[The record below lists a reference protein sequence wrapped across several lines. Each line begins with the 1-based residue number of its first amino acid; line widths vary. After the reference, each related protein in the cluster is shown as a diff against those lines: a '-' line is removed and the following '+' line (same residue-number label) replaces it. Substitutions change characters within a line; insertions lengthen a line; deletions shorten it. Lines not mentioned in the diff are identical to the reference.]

1 MMMTFQF
8 IWFACCIVV
17 VQIALLHSAVF
28 ADDSLEQDA
37 FQRQVLPVLDRYCIE
52 CHSHEHAEAKIAFD
66 RFDRQAVAFEDAAV
80 WLKVLDVLEGGNM
93 PPADSLRPTVEEI
106 RKVIDWIENDFLVAQ
121 CGKAARSASVV
132 MRRLNRQEYDNTI
145 RDLLGLELHL
155 ADDFPQDDIGF
166 GYDNIGSALS
176 VSPSHIE
183 KYLDAAEIAL
193 QSAIVLP
200 EVGERSPV
208 ELIGLQTYPL
218 PPTKA
223 VEFEHKL
230 GAGHYLADLS
240 LVRVGISESVPPPRL
255 VVSFGKD
262 RRVMEAVRIQDETVV
277 YRFWIK
283 VATGDNQ
290 VHVSLAPQEIE
301 NANVVNPKV
310 VAANESG
317 DQRYGANRGLH
328 VDSIVVRGSIRQ
340 SDDSLPESHRN
351 ILFCSPE
358 FGDASS
364 LQCARQIVTR
374 FITRAFRQ
382 PANSEEVDQVLT
394 VFQLAYD
401 RGESFERAIQVALTS
416 VLISPKFLFLV
427 EPEEAS
433 FDRPLTEFEL
443 ASRLSYFLWS
453 SMPDERLI
461 GEAHQGTLRTNL
473 RSEVIRM
480 LNDPKSKALFENF
493 TGQWLQLRKLDGA
506 TPDPNIFPDFDDQL
520 RRAMRMETEK
530 FIAHILK
537 ENRSV
542 LELIDS
548 DYTFV
553 NDKLAKYYGIDEVS
567 SSEFRQVELVDRL
580 RGGVLTQASILTL
593 TSNPNRTS
601 PVKRGQWILQQILG
615 TPPPPPPPNIEPLD
629 ESHQAAES
637 ASLRDRMELHRSNP
651 QCASCHNQMDPIGF
665 ALENY
670 NAVGQWRT
678 TDGDFL
684 INPSGVLPGGQMFEN
699 IIELKKVL
707 KSTGSKKFTRCLI
720 ENMLT
725 YALGRGLE
733 TSDFCTVEAIR
744 GKLSTDDY
752 RIHGILFGIV
762 ESNAFQFRGSIK

>member
-1 MMMTFQF
+1 MHILPKFYSM
-8 IWFACCIVV
+8 WFACL
-17 VQIALLHSAVF
+17 IAVFTLLHSRVF
-28 ADDSLEQDA
+28 ADDSLLQDK
-37 FQRQVLPVLDRYCIE
+37 FKQQVLPILDRYCFE
-52 CHSHEHAEAKIAFD
+52 CHSQEQAEAKIAFD
-66 RFDRQAVAFEDAAV
+66 RFDRQEVSFEDAAV
-80 WLKVLDVLEGGNM
+80 WLKVADVLEGGIM
-93 PPADSLRPTVEEI
+93 PPADSLQPTAVEV

-121 CGKAARSASVV
+121 CSKPARSAPVV

-176 VSPSHIE
+176 ISPSHIE
-183 KYLDAAEIAL
+183 KYLDAAEVAL

-200 EVGERSPV
+200 DVGERSPV

-230 GAGHYLADLS
+230 GPSRYLADLS
-240 LVRVGISESVPPPRL
+240 LVRVGISESVPPPKM
-255 VVSFGKD
+255 VVGFGKD
-262 RRVMEAVRIQDETVV
+262 RRTIGAVRVQDETVV
-277 YRFWIK
+277 YRFWIN
-283 VATGDNQ
+283 VAAGDNQ
-290 VHVSLAPQEIE
+290 VHVSLAPHEIE
-301 NANVVNPKV
+301 NANVTNPKTV
-310 VAANESG
+310 SANESG

-328 VDSIVVRGSIRQ
+328 VDSIVVRGSIRP

-351 ILFCSPE
+351 ILFCSPD

-364 LQCARQIVTR
+364 LHCARQITTR

-382 PANSEEVDQVLT
+382 PANSDDVDQVLT
-394 VFQLAYD
+394 IFQLAYD

-427 EPEEAS
+427 EPEAANI
-433 FDRPLTEFEL
+433 DRPLTEFEL

-453 SMPDERLI
+453 SMPDELLI
-461 GEAHQGTLRTNL
+461 GDAQHGSLRTNL
-473 RSEVIRM
+473 RSQVIRM
-480 LNDPKSKALFENF
+480 LNDPKSAALIENF

-506 TPDPNIFPDFDDQL
+506 KPDSNIFPVFDDLL
-520 RRAMRMETEK
+520 RRAMRTETEK
-530 FIAHILK
+530 FFAHILRG
-537 ENRSV
+537 NRSV

-553 NDKLAKYYGIDEVS
+553 NDKLAKYYGIDNVS

-629 ESHQAAES
+629 ESHQATES
-637 ASLRDRMELHRSNP
+637 ASLRERMELHRSNP
-651 QCASCHNQMDPIGF
+651 QCASCHSQMDPIGF

-670 NAVGQWRT
+670 NAIGQWRT
-678 TDGDFL
+678 ADGDFL
-684 INPSGVLPGGQMFEN
+684 INPSGVLAGGQKFEN
-699 IIELKKVL
+699 FSELKQVL
-707 KSTGSKKFTRCLI
+707 KSSGSKKFTRCLI

-733 TSDFCTVEAIR
+733 ASDFCTVEAIR
-744 GKLSTDDY
+744 GRLSADDY
-752 RIHGILFGIV
+752 RIQNILFGIV
-762 ESNAFQFRGSIK
+762 ESKAFQFRGSVQ

>member
-1 MMMTFQF
+1 MMTTFQLM
-8 IWFACCIVV
+8 WLACR
-17 VQIALLHSAVF
+17 IAAFQNTLLCASVF
-28 ADDSLEQDA
+28 ADDSHELDA
-37 FQRQVLPVLDRYCIE
+37 FQRQVLPVLDRYCFE
-52 CHSHEHAEAKIAFD
+52 CHSQEHADAKIAFD
-66 RFDRQAVAFEDAAV
+66 RFDRQAAAFADAAV
-80 WLKVLDVLEGGNM
+80 WLKVLDVLEGGIM
-93 PPADSLRPTVEEI
+93 PPADSLRPSVEEV
-106 RKVIDWIENDFLVAQ
+106 RKVIDWIENDLLVAQ
-121 CGKAARSASVV
+121 CRDATRSAPVV

-183 KYLDAAEIAL
+183 KYLDAAEMAL

-200 EVGERSPV
+200 EVGDHSPV

-218 PPTKA
+218 PPNKA

-230 GAGHYLADLS
+230 APGLYLADLS

-262 RRVMEAVRIQDETVV
+262 RRVLDAIRVQDETVV
-277 YRFWIK
+277 YHFWIR
-283 VATGDNQ
+283 VAAGDNQ
-290 VHVSLAPQEIE
+290 VHVSLAPHEIE
-301 NANVVNPKV
+301 NANVANPKA

-328 VDSIVVRGSIRQ
+328 VDSIVVRGSSLR
-340 SDDSLPESHRN
+340 SDDLLPESHRR

-364 LQCARQIVTR
+364 LQCARQIATQ
-374 FITRAFRQ
+374 FIAKAFRQ
-382 PANSEEVDQVLT
+382 PANSEDVDQVLT
-394 VFQLAYD
+394 VYQLAHD

-427 EPEEAS
+427 EPEEAR
-433 FDRPLTEFEL
+433 FDRPLNEFEL

-453 SMPDERLI
+453 SMPDEKLV

-473 RSEVIRM
+473 RSQVVRM
-480 LNDPKSKALFENF
+480 LNDPKSEALIKNF
-493 TGQWLQLRKLDGA
+493 TGQWLQLRRLDGA
-506 TPDPNIFPDFDDQL
+506 TPDPNIFPAFDDSL

-530 FIAHILK
+530 FVAHILR

-553 NDKLAKYYGIDEVS
+553 NDKLAKYYGIDDVS
-567 SSEFRQVELVDRL
+567 SSEFRLVALGDRL

-615 TPPPPPPPNIEPLD
+615 TPPPPAPPNIEPLD
-629 ESHQAAES
+629 ESLQAAES
-637 ASLRDRMELHRSNP
+637 ASLRDRMQLHRSNP
-651 QCASCHNQMDPIGF
+651 QCASCHNHMDPIGF
-665 ALENY
+665 AMENF
-670 NAVGQWRT
+670 NAIGQWRT
-678 TDGDFL
+678 NDGDFS
-684 INPSGVLPGGQMFEN
+684 IDPSGVLAGGQKFEN
-699 IIELKKVL
+699 IIELKRVL
-707 KSTGSKKFTRCLI
+707 KSTGSKKFSRCLI

-744 GKLSTDDY
+744 GQLSTDDY
-752 RIHGILFGIV
+752 RIHSILFGIV
-762 ESNAFQFRGSIK
+762 ESNAFQFRGSTK

>member
-1 MMMTFQF
+1 MR
-8 IWFACCIVV
+8 FACRIAVL
-17 VQIALLHSAVF
+17 QIALLQWNVI
-28 ADDSLEQDA
+28 ADDSLKQDA
-37 FQRQVLPVLDRYCIE
+37 FQRQVLPVLDRYCFD
-52 CHSHEHAEAKIAFD
+52 CHSQEHTEAKIAFD
-66 RFDRQAVAFEDAAV
+66 RFDSQGVAFEGGPV
-80 WLKVLDVLEGGNM
+80 WRKVLDVLEGGTM
-93 PPADSLRPTVEEI
+93 PPADSLRPTVEEV

-121 CGKAARSASVV
+121 CSKASRTAPVV

-176 VSPSHIE
+176 ISPSHVE
-183 KYLDAAEIAL
+183 KYLDAAEMAL
-193 QSAIVLP
+193 QSAIILP
-200 EVGERSPV
+200 VVWERSPV

-218 PPTKA
+218 PPTKT
-223 VEFEHKL
+223 VEFSHKL
-230 GAGHYLADLS
+230 GTGHYLADLS

-255 VVSFGKD
+255 VISFGKD
-262 RRVMEAVRIQDETVV
+262 RRVVDAVRVQDETVV

-283 VATGDNQ
+283 VAAGDNQ
-290 VHVSLAPQEIE
+290 VQVSLSPDDIG
-301 NANVVNPKV
+301 NANVANPKA

-328 VDSIVVRGSIRQ
+328 VDSIVVRGSVRP
-340 SDDSLPESHRN
+340 SEDSLPESHRN
-351 ILFCSPE
+351 ILFCSPDY
-358 FGDASS
+358 GDASS
-364 LQCARQIVTR
+364 HQCARQIARR
-374 FITRAFRQ
+374 FITKAFRQ
-382 PANSEEVDQVLT
+382 PAKDYDVNQVLK

-453 SMPDERLI
+453 SMPDELLI
-461 GEAHQGTLRTNL
+461 GEAHRGTLKTNL
-473 RSEVIRM
+473 RSQVIRM
-480 LNDPKSKALFENF
+480 LNDPKSEAMFANF

-506 TPDPNIFPDFDDQL
+506 APDPKVFPGFDHPL
-520 RRAMRMETEK
+520 RQAMGMETEK
-530 FIAHILK
+530 YIAHVLR

-548 DYTFV
+548 NYTFV
-553 NDKLAKYYGIDEVS
+553 NDQMAKYYGLDDVS
-567 SSEFRQVELVDRL
+567 SSEFRQVELVDRR
-580 RGGVLTQASILTL
+580 RGGVLTQASVLTL

-615 TPPPPPPPNIEPLD
+615 TPPPPAPPNIEPLD
-629 ESHQAAES
+629 ESPQAAES
-637 ASLRDRMELHRSNP
+637 ASLRDRMQQHRSNP

-665 ALENY
+665 SLENY

-684 INPSGVLPGGQMFEN
+684 INSSGVLAGGQKFED
-699 IIELKKVL
+699 IIELKQVL

-720 ENMLT
+720 ENLLT

-744 GKLSTDDY
+744 GQLTADDY
-752 RIHGILFGIV
+752 RIHSILFGIV
-762 ESNAFQFRGSIK
+762 ECNAFQFRGSIK